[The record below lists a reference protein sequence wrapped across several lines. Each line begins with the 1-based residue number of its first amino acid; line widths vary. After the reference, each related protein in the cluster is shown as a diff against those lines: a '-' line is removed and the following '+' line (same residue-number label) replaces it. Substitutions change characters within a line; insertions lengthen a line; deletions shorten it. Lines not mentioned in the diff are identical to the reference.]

1 MSLSPQNIRSV
12 EFETSFRGYN
22 RDEVETYLDN
32 LALEVDELL
41 TANQNLQIEV
51 NELKMKIEQ
60 ANALEIELR
69 SSLFKQK
76 PIETKDVE
84 PTQKESNEII
94 REAELRAA
102 RIINRAKESANEI
115 RNAILTLREQKE
127 LIIAKLKAI
136 IETQAGL
143 FESKSNL
150 HFDTK
155 EKATKQKTNEEI
167 DLDVDDIVNK
177 IL

>member
-60 ANALEIELR
+60 ADALEIELR

-76 PIETKDVE
+76 PNETNEIE

-115 RNAILTLREQKE
+115 RNAVLTLREQKE

-136 IETQAGL
+136 IETQTGL
-143 FESKSNL
+143 FETKSNL
-150 HFDTK
+150 HFDMK
-155 EKATKQKTNEEI
+155 GKTAKKKSNEEI